1 LAREIIIVLP
11 KTIPVLRD
19 SKETV
24 LKTNVQEFN
33 IYFKNIILPYR
44 EEYDIRVNC
53 NYGKN
58 YGDFWRLSEY
68 PHDVDAFDFEIV
80 IYNEYGEKIAS
91 EKSVIELYDR
101 NETDKPYNI
110 LFIGDSMTRAQTY
123 IEQVSINLHNIVF
136 KGSRN
141 YFGHISHEGRGGW
154 SYKSYFSNITDV
166 FGGASPFLF
175 PKNIDNYMGDIDF
188 LKIANSENPPEYTH
202 GGYKKHEFSEGC
214 VYGKEGKLYTYKN
227 GDFELLPENPEFE
240 FDFSKY
246 VKKNEIGEID
256 AVSILLGANDLQL
269 TTYEASDAEIEKY
282 ISNTKRMIEEIHKY
296 DKDIKIIVNLPVI
309 GAEQYAW
316 AKRMNWSLGSKQY
329 RFNVIK
335 AADALIKRFDG
346 EKNIYISATLLNLDP
361 VFGFD
366 KEPYRANL
374 YCDDYVM
381 KQSNWVHPN
390 ANGYKQMGD
399 ALAAVIEAI
408 RP

>member
-316 AKRMNWSLGSKQY
+316 GTRLGCKGSSKMY
-329 RFNVIK
+329 RFNIIK
-335 AADALIKRFDG
+335 ASLRLLKEFEN
-346 EKNIYISATLLNLDP
+346 EKNIYISPMLLAIDP
-361 VFGFD
+361 ENGFP
-366 KEPYRANL
+366 KECIKANKYSEAL
-374 YCDDYVM
+374 VTHHN
-381 KQSNWVHPN
+381 NWVHPN
-390 ANGYKQMGD
+390 QVGYRQMGD
-399 ALAAVIEAI
+399 AICGVIQKI
-408 RP
+408 RK